1 MLNNEAFRRIRYAL
15 ELDDATTVAIFAAG
29 DHECSQSDVEKFSK
43 KEPETDSKVEILPDV
58 PFSHFLNGLI
68 VHRRGGTPPEVKADD
83 VMNNNKTIKK
93 LRIALELYEDEM
105 SAIFDLAGIK
115 LSGHKLSSLFRTEGH
130 KHFRECNDH
139 MLRQFLRG
147 LATHNQR
154 QKPAAE

>member
-15 ELDDATTVAIFAAG
+15 ELDDPTTVAIFAAG
-29 DHECSQSDVEKFSK
+29 NYECPQSDIDKFSK
-43 KEPETDSKVEILPDV
+43 KESEAPPEVEVLPDV

-68 VHRRGGTPPEVKADD
+68 VHRRGGTPPEVKADE

-105 SAIFDLAGIK
+105 RTIFDHAGIK
-115 LSGHKLSSLFRTEGH
+115 LSGHKLSALFRTEGH
-130 KHFRECNDH
+130 KHYRECNDH

-147 LATHNQR
+147 LAAYSQR
-154 QKPAAE
+154 QKPPTE